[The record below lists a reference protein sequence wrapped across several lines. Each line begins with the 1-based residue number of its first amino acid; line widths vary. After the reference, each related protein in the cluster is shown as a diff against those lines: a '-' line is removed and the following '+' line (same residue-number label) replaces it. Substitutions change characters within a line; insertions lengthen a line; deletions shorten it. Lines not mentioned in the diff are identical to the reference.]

1 MDIFKLLK
9 TLNSAQ
15 SSWQVS
21 LAIVLALI
29 SGFLPLATPL
39 SLVILFIAFAIN
51 IPLGIYF
58 FLSVVFGG
66 VALALDPVFAALG
79 LSILSAPALE
89 STFTAMYNYAPT
101 LWTSYNYTILMGS
114 LVLSLPLA
122 LTLFP
127 ILTKI
132 IDKYRDVLEAK
143 FKESKFFS
151 WLNPYTEDK
160 LKAKPGL
167 VRLWA
172 AGLFSGVVAAIVALV
187 LLLLDPAIKYAL
199 ELSLSKATQRVV
211 QIDTVSSTILDAELK
226 IQNIS
231 FLSNKK
237 GNDDINID
245 TILLK
250 LNMDHLLEKKLDF
263 EIISFGNVRLK
274 QNISQRAEEP
284 EEKAA
289 SQELD
294 TQKSSSFETPK
305 LPKAKDLIAKEGLK
319 SVTAAK
325 EIKENVEKIT
335 QKWKTLATGS
345 EQRKKIAALKI
356 ETNALIKKAKKIKNL
371 AEITDVLEKAQKLKK
386 EAKSLNS
393 EIAQLKKEYKADKTL
408 LTKYAKEI
416 KTLPAQDYKHLLS
429 KYSLDSNGA
438 LNIVGT
444 YFSTSLEKYLRM
456 SEEYYGYVKPYIS
469 SDDEEEEEKPQERMK
484 GKWIHFASTNPYPTF
499 VIRKLD
505 ANIIKD
511 DKNYDLK
518 IKDISNDQK
527 LYTKPIT
534 GTLTSTS
541 DAYKSFL
548 VNFEHN
554 TLHTDTVTKVDSKVS
569 GYKLNSLQATK
580 KLSIKSALVGETG
593 SMKITNYT
601 ALKANISAQFT
612 KTDLLYAGNSRT
624 DKTVQSILSE
634 VHTFMVASSV
644 GGTLKEPKISL
655 NSDIDKKLKKGL
667 NKQLSKEV
675 QKYKKE
681 LKVAINREFK
691 KQVGDLD
698 LGEFADVEKLLNTNA
713 KEGAS
718 VENLIKNN
726 ISKDAMQKQL
736 GSKSIEKYTK
746 GLKLF

>member
-1 MDIFKLLK
+1 MHFLKLLK

-15 SSWQVS
+15 SSWQIS

-39 SLVILFIAFAIN
+39 SLVILFIAFGIN
-51 IPLGIYF
+51 IPLGVYF
-58 FLSVVFGG
+58 FLTVFFGG
-66 VALALDPVFAALG
+66 VALVLDPIFAAIG
-79 LSILSAPALE
+79 LSVLSAPALE
-89 STFTAMYNYAPT
+89 NIFTAMYNYTPT

-143 FKESKFFS
+143 FKESRFFS

-172 AGLFSGVVAAIVALV
+172 AGLFTGIVAGIIALF

-199 ELSLSKATQRVV
+199 ELSLSKATQRIV
-211 QIDTVSSTILDAELK
+211 QIDSVTSTLLDAKFK

-237 GNDDINID
+237 GNNDINID

-250 LNMDHLLEKKLDF
+250 LNVDHLLEKKLDF
-263 EIISFGNVRLK
+263 EIISFGNIRLK
-274 QNISQRAEEP
+274 KNIAQKQEEP
-284 EEKAA
+284 KKEME
-289 SQELD
+289 
-294 TQKSSSFETPK
+294 TQKETAHINNSFETPK

-319 SVTAAK
+319 SITAAK
-325 EIKENVEKIT
+325 EIKENVTQIT
-335 QKWKTLATGS
+335 QKWKDLGVGS
-345 EQRKKIAALKI
+345 EQRKKINSLKV
-356 ETNALIKKAKKIKNL
+356 ETKALIKKAKKIKNL
-371 AEITDVLEKAQKLKK
+371 AEITDILERAQKLKK
-386 EAKSLNS
+386 EAKSFNS
-393 EIAQLKKEYKADKTL
+393 EITQLKKEYKEDKKL

-416 KTLPAQDYKHLLS
+416 KTLPVQDYKHLLS
-429 KYSLDSNGA
+429 KYSLDNNGA

-444 YFSTSLEKYLRM
+444 YFSSSLEKYLRIG
-456 SEEYYGYVKPYIS
+456 EEYYNYLKPYIS
-469 SDDEEEEEKPQERMK
+469 DDNEKEEVPQERMQ
-484 GKWIHFASTNPYPTF
+484 GEWIHFASTNPYPTF

-511 DKNYDLK
+511 DKNYKLN

-527 LYTKPIT
+527 LYKKPIT
-534 GTLTSTS
+534 GRLTSKS

-548 VNFEHN
+548 INFEHN
-554 TLHTDTVTKVDSKVS
+554 TLQADTLTKLESKID
-569 GYKLNSLQATK
+569 GYKLNSLQATQK
-580 KLSIKSALVGETG
+580 FSIDSALVREEG
-593 SMKITNYT
+593 SIKITNYKD
-601 ALKANISAQFT
+601 LQANISALFT
-612 KTDLLYAGNSRT
+612 KTDLLYIGNSRT
-624 DKTVQSILSE
+624 DKAVQSILSGI
-634 VHTFMVASSV
+634 HTFMVVSSV

-655 NSDIDKKLKKGL
+655 HSDIDKKLKQGL
-667 NKQLSKEV
+667 NKQLKKEV

-691 KQVGDLD
+691 KQVGSLN
-698 LGEFADVEKLLNTNA
+698 LGQFADIEKLLNTNA
-713 KEGAS
+713 KEGLS
-718 VENLIKNN
+718 LQNLIKKN

-736 GSKSIEKYTK
+736 GSKTLEKFTK